1 MGPRI
6 IVRTLENP
14 SSPGSKLLDWVSYRQ
29 YRLSE
34 TDFTPVRLADSTIE
48 LRNPVFRASERTLF
62 GLLTNIT
69 HYGEDS
75 AGFSA
80 DIGIDSLMII
90 LHPQRQQP
98 STATATA
105 TGSS

>member
-1 MGPRI
+1 VGPRI

-34 TDFTPVRLADSTIE
+34 TDSTIE